1 MRPRALLLALASK
14 YVYSPLVGLTRTVA
28 PSGTTADYAYDS
40 ANRLVSVRRNGTEIQ
55 AVSYRIGQDADN
67 RVTVSDV
74 ICGNSKHVRLSQ
86 FDGLGRLIKTTD
98 SSTGVSVSRKYDAM
112 GRLYGEATYGLL
124 DDLTFSY
131 PSGSSQLESVTSAA
145 EGTDFYGRVGFPL
158 SGSQNTWN
166 DTGLMASDS
175 GFGITAITYN
185 DFGLPVKF
193 HTQDRKAYT
202 AYSYSADGALLQ
214 KEVSTSTSSPFPFT
228 SKSETTYS
236 AGRIFYSA
244 TRSDPLGTYVSYF
257 PGGYFDS
264 NGGVHYIHRDY
275 QGSVVMET
283 DSTGHIEKHRG
294 YYPYGEPWAESTNKK
309 TLAASV
315 AQPQTYQSKERTA
328 ATGDYDFG
336 PRRYISAAPF
346 WRAPDPKAHDYPNIS
361 PYAFCAA
368 NPVRYA
374 DPTGMDLFYM
384 NREGLLIYRVLL
396 DNYDQIIIKNGE
408 NDYVKSNRYDD
419 GTITEVGF
427 DGKVLGQ
434 NNFDEEKPYTR
445 LKIND
450 NYAASELFEFLADN
464 ITYNTQIEFSLLS
477 GYDAEGFDV
486 SYISSS
492 LEKCAERAVK
502 KIFTYTFKTNVYTD
516 FIHSHPLSNEFSEDD
531 VVLFTEIVQKFQNRN
546 RPIPAMGIYY
556 CGNKDKPRRSNTKK
570 YRQWTRP

>member
-1 MRPRALLLALASK
+1 MRTRAILLALASK

-40 ANRLVSVRRNGTEIQ
+40 ANRLISIRRNGTEIQ

-74 ICGNSKHVRLSQ
+74 ILGNSKHVRLSQ

-131 PSGSSQLESVTSAA
+131 PSGSSQLESVASAA

-158 SGSQNTWN
+158 SGSQYTWN
-166 DTGLMASDS
+166 DAGLMTSDS
-175 GFGITAITYN
+175 GYGITAITYN

-193 HTQDRKAYT
+193 HTQNKKNYT

-236 AGRIFYSA
+236 AGRIFYSG
-244 TRSDPLGTYVSYF
+244 TRSNPLGTYVSYF

-374 DPTGMDLFYM
+374 DPTGMDVWVLNNYGKIKARMETDLMDYIMILNENIDLSGDTKPLKYGTVKQVRNGTTFKISDNDVAQDLFETM
-384 NREGLLIYRVLL
+384 GEAITRETEVECSILTGREGKK
-396 DNYDQIIIKNGE
+396 DAA
-408 NDYVKSNRYDD
+408 YVSTS
-419 GTITEVGF
+419 GEVGKENSMKDVLNSINF
-427 DGKVLGQ
+427 KKTKV
-434 NNFDEEKPYTR
+434 FEFIHTHPYTIDMSGDKGAFNSIKQQ
-445 LKIND
+445 LEKKNFSVPKMGIFYTGNK
-450 NYAASELFEFLADN
+450 SENKSKQHPEYNEFL
-464 ITYNTQIEFSLLS
+464 FK
-477 GYDAEGFDV
+477 
-486 SYISSS
+486 YI
-492 LEKCAERAVK
+492 
-502 KIFTYTFKTNVYTD
+502 YWN
-516 FIHSHPLSNEFSEDD
+516 
-531 VVLFTEIVQKFQNRN
+531 
-546 RPIPAMGIYY
+546 
-556 CGNKDKPRRSNTKK
+556 
-570 YRQWTRP
+570 

>member
-14 YVYSPLVGLTRTVA
+14 YVYSPLVGLTQTVA

-55 AVSYRIGQDADN
+55 TVSYRIGQDADN

-74 ICGNSKHVRLSQ
+74 IRGNSKHVRLSH
-86 FDGLGRLIKTTD
+86 FDGLGRLIKPTD

-131 PSGSSQLESVTSAA
+131 PSQSSQLESVSSTS

-158 SGSQNTWN
+158 SGSQYTWN
-166 DTGLMASDS
+166 DAGLMTSDS
-175 GFGITAITYN
+175 GYGITAITYN

-193 HTQDRKAYT
+193 HTQDRKTYT

-236 AGRIFYSA
+236 AGRIFYSG
-244 TRSDPLGTYVSYF
+244 TRSNPLGTYVSYF

-264 NGGVHYIHRDY
+264 NGAVHYMHLDY

-294 YYPYGEPWAESTNKK
+294 YYPYGEPWAEPTNKK
-309 TLAASV
+309 TLPASV
-315 AQPQTYQSKERTA
+315 AQPQTYQRKERTA

-368 NPVRYA
+368 NPIRYS
-374 DPTGMDLFYM
+374 DPTGMHLYVM
-384 NREGLLIYRVLL
+384 NHEGDVIKTEINEDVDYI
-396 DNYDQIIIKNGE
+396 QIVNDKGEIKAQSKGYE
-408 NDYVKSNRYDD
+408 YK
-419 GTITEVGF
+419 TITFE
-427 DGKVLGQ
+427 GKKNVLNPKDNTPVKDKEGNQ
-434 NNFDEEKPYTR
+434 VQYQTY
-445 LKIND
+445 KINGD
-450 NYAASELFEFLADN
+450 NAGKEIFEFLADN
-464 ITYNTQIEFSLLS
+464 ITGNNGIEFSLTQVGQKGS
-477 GYDAEGFDV
+477 GPN
-486 SYISSS
+486 YITTSNCTKTEYGAGQ
-492 LEKCAERAVK
+492 LYA
-502 KIFTYTFKTNVYTD
+502 FKFQFGWNIRTM
-516 FIHSHPLSNEFSEDD
+516 IHSHPIHQTPSGADNDFKKEITTTQKSNNRS
-531 VVLFTEIVQKFQNRN
+531 IPIFQ
-546 RPIPAMGIYY
+546 IYY
-556 CGNKDKPRRSNTKK
+556 AGSKK
-570 YRQWTRP
+570 YIQY

>member
-1 MRPRALLLALASK
+1 MNNSK
-14 YVYSPLVGLTRTVA
+14 YTETLFYADGLYPRYSGCPSAKETSLGGRYDYRFDAHDRLTK
-28 PSGTTADYAYDS
+28 ADYTAPDSEDEDFSTEYTYDDLG
-40 ANRLVSVRRNGTEIQ
+40 NPLTLKRWG
-55 AVSYRIGQDADN
+55 
-67 RVTVSDV
+67 V
-74 ICGNSKHVRLSQ
+74 IDYTSG
-86 FDGLGRLIKTTD
+86 
-98 SSTGVSVSRKYDAM
+98 
-112 GRLYGEATYGLL
+112 GEATYGLL

-158 SGSQNTWN
+158 AGSQYTWN
-166 DTGLMASDS
+166 DAGLMASDS

-236 AGRIFYSA
+236 AGRIFYSG
-244 TRSDPLGTYVSYF
+244 TRSNPLGTYVSYF

-264 NGGVHYIHRDY
+264 NGAVHYMHLDY

-294 YYPYGEPWAESTNKK
+294 YYPYGEPWAEATNKK
-309 TLAASV
+309 TLKTTV

-374 DPTGMDLFYM
+374 DPTGM
-384 NREGLLIYRVLL
+384 
-396 DNYDQIIIKNGE
+396 
-408 NDYVKSNRYDD
+408 
-419 GTITEVGF
+419 
-427 DGKVLGQ
+427 
-434 NNFDEEKPYTR
+434 
-445 LKIND
+445 
-450 NYAASELFEFLADN
+450 
-464 ITYNTQIEFSLLS
+464 
-477 GYDAEGFDV
+477 
-486 SYISSS
+486 
-492 LEKCAERAVK
+492 
-502 KIFTYTFKTNVYTD
+502 IFTEAAQKYADALLEYARNAVLEAAKRKDLDSFNRFLETISEINEMAKSDVTFDTQVWNDDNKAKTTYHVGTGEQD
-516 FIHSHPLSNEFSEDD
+516 ADA
-531 VVLFTEIVQKFQNRN
+531 VLFTFPRYSSIGLVAHEFKHGYQFLHGEMCLSTNLWGDMGKPMFHDISDEKDAYDRGALFGEEPKSIEEIKHDENYSNILFGHVSLDMYPETMKARIRKNMFQR
-546 RPIPAMGIYY
+546 AVLMDGIVYY
-556 CGNKDKPRRSNTKK
+556 KR
-570 YRQWTRP
+570 